1 MTLKALSA
9 AIAVSIV
16 TFGCSQESGTSTG
29 TTASA
34 DDPLGTA
41 TLQAADGRE
50 VKESLVRYYA
60 LNALQKSVEQL
71 TPEERETIVENLV
84 DLDVLANAAEARG
97 IHNERTVAVELA
109 LQRQQLLARTMI
121 NRFIEENPPSNAEIQ
136 AEYDANLSEFETVE
150 HKARHILVESQEEAN
165 DLIQQLD
172 GGADFAE
179 LAREHSVD
187 PAASNGGDLGWF
199 TSSSMVA
206 PFAEAV
212 EAMEVGSHS
221 AAPVETQFGWHVIL
235 LEDRRTGEPPA
246 LDTVRA
252 QLSNSV
258 TQRKLQ
264 AYIDSL
270 RSE

>member
-9 AIAVSIV
+9 AIAVSMV
-16 TFGCSQESGTSTG
+16 TLGCSQQSATTTD
-29 TTASA
+29 TTASTSDA
-34 DDPLGTA
+34 LGSA

-60 LNALQKSVEQL
+60 LNALQKPVEQL
-71 TPEERETIVENLV
+71 TPEERETIVDNLV

-97 IHNERTVAVELA
+97 LTDERTVAVELE
-109 LQRQQLLARTMI
+109 LQRQQVLARTMV
-121 NRFIEENPPSNAEIQ
+121 NRFVEENPPSDAELQ
-136 AEYDANLSEFETVE
+136 AEYDANLSELETVE
-150 HKARHILVESQEEAN
+150 HKARHILVESEEEAN
-165 DLIQQLD
+165 GLIEQLD
-172 GGADFAE
+172 GGADFSE
-179 LAREHSVD
+179 LAQEHSID

-199 TSSSMVA
+199 TSDSMVA

-221 AAPVETQFGWHVIL
+221 SAPVQTQFGWHVIL
-235 LEDRRTGEPPA
+235 VEDRRASEPPA

-252 QLSNSV
+252 DLSNRV